1 MRLRPPSAVVDELE
15 CLLAQGID
23 HIHTCDSEFNLPG
36 QHVLDVCAEIIRRGL
51 GEKLHW
57 YAYCAPLPF
66 TREMARAMADA
77 GCVGINFGADHG
89 DAEMLRRL
97 GRAYGPEDVVRAT
110 RLCHESGIVV
120 MLDMLLGSPGE
131 TRESL
136 LTAIECM
143 QRAAPERVGISM
155 GLRVYPGT
163 LLEGQVAATE
173 GAPGLSGGA
182 EPAVPR
188 FYLEPAVADFCFP
201 LLDDLIGD
209 DPRFLFFDPSKPK
222 QNYNYNANQR
232 LTDAIAEGY
241 RGAYWDILRR
251 LA

>member
-1 MRLRPPSAVVDELE
+1 MRLRPPVAVADELE
-15 CLLAQGID
+15 CLLALGID
-23 HIHTCDSEFNLPG
+23 YLHTCDSEFNLPG
-36 QHVLDVCAEIIRRGL
+36 RHVLDICDEISRRGL
-51 GEKLHW
+51 GDKLRW
-57 YAYCAPLPF
+57 YAYCAPAPF
-66 TREMARAMADA
+66 TAEMARAMVDA

-89 DAEMLRRL
+89 EAEMLRRL

-110 RLCHESGIVV
+110 RLCHEAGMVV

-136 LTAIECM
+136 RAAIECV
-143 QRAAPERVGISM
+143 QRAGPERVGISM
-155 GLRVYPGT
+155 GVRVYPGT
-163 LLEGQVAATE
+163 ALEAMVAGEVAS
-173 GAPGLSGGA
+173 PGLTGGL
-182 EPAVPR
+182 EPAAPR
-188 FYLEPAVADFCFP
+188 FFLEPAVADFCFP
-201 LLDDLIGD
+201 YLDALIGD
-209 DPRFLFFDPSKPK
+209 DPRFLFFDPSKPE